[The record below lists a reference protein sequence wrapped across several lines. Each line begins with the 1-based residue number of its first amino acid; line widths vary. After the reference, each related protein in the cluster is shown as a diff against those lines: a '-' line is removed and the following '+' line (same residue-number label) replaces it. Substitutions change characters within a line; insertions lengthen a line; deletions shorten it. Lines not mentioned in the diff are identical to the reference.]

1 MRSIKMFLAAICVS
15 ALSLTACVDLG
26 HPEINITIESDYSG
40 IIGAINDASR
50 SLSEKLSLIES
61 AIKEGQADAEAQQE
75 MLREAIAAIP
85 GSLEEKLA
93 AIESAIS
100 SQTSGL
106 ETKLAL
112 IEAAVTTGF
121 ANQQIAFD
129 LLTTALETSIT
140 ATNANMVNAL
150 AEIKTAIN
158 KISSALT
165 VNVADLLEDIIQ
177 AIADQPDYTAALE
190 AIRDMIE
197 QIGTV
202 PTPPAPG
209 AEYVEMGHGLKWGTM
224 NVGAT
229 KPEEYGDF
237 FAWGEIEPK
246 TPGTPY
252 NWETYK
258 WMRDDGADWDY
269 ITKYT
274 YEDNQTNAIWY
285 QWTENWVYEF
295 IGDHFTS
302 FADCDYKDDA
312 ARANWGSPWRTPT
325 DEEWTILRSSDY
337 EWVWT
342 ENYNDS
348 GVNGM
353 VVTSKVSGYEGNQI
367 FLPAA
372 GHHDGDDPA
381 YRNRYAHYWSA
392 SIYTNGYSDLAYAV
406 FFDNSEDRDKVRR
419 DGEDRYFGGSIRP
432 VMN

>member
-1 MRSIKMFLAAICVS
+1 MRNMKKILAALCVS
-15 ALSLTACVDLG
+15 ALSFTACVDLG

-40 IIGAINDASR
+40 IIGAINDANR

-61 AIKEGQADAEAQQE
+61 AIDEGRADAETQQE

-85 GSLEEKLA
+85 GSLEKKLA
-93 AIESAIS
+93 AIETAIS

-121 ANQQIAFD
+121 ANQQTAFD
-129 LLTTALETSIT
+129 LLTTALETGIT
-140 ATNANMVNAL
+140 ASNANMVNAL
-150 AEIKTAIN
+150 ADIKSAIN
-158 KISSALT
+158 NISSALT
-165 VNVADLLEDIIQ
+165 VDVADLLEDIIQ
-177 AIADQPDYTAALE
+177 AIADQPDYTSALE

-197 QIGTV
+197 QLGTV
-202 PTPPAPG
+202 PAPPTPG
-209 AEYVEMGHGLKWGTM
+209 SEYVEMGHGLKWATM

-229 KPEEYGDF
+229 KPEEYGDL
-237 FAWGEIEPK
+237 FAWGETEPK
-246 TPGTPY
+246 TAGTPY
-252 NWETYK
+252 NWGTYK
-258 WMRDDGADWDY
+258 WMRDGESDWCY

-274 YEDNQTNAIWY
+274 YEDNQLNAIWY
-285 QWTENWVYEF
+285 EYQEDWEWEF
-295 IGDHFTS
+295 VGDNLTS
-302 FADCDYKDDA
+302 FADDDYKDDA
-312 ARANWGSPWRTPT
+312 ARAKWGSSWRTPT

-353 VVTSKVSGYEGNQI
+353 LVTSKVSGYEGNQI

-381 YRNRYAHYWSA
+381 HRNRYAHYWSA
-392 SIYTNGYSDLAYAV
+392 SLYTNGYSDLAYAV

-419 DGEDRYFGGSIRP
+419 NGEDRYFGGSIRP